1 MPKKRE
7 HSEHSQKRHPGIAKE
22 IHDMV
27 HGWMDHPS
35 NWEIGTPYE
44 SGFQRK
50 KGYGGRN
57 HRNIRHDPEKVANAL
72 SGGNPDK
79 WEKIKKIAKAHTDL
93 DGITTPN
100 LKQRFLNEREYKER
114 FKPTK
119 PEKIITNVT
128 SSIKT
133 SGFFKKVKN
142 KLKIKL

>member
-1 MPKKRE
+1 MPKKKE
-7 HSEHSQKRHPGIAKE
+7 HLTHSLKRHPEIPKE
-22 IHDMV
+22 IHEMV
-27 HGWMDHPS
+27 HPWMDDPA
-35 NWEIGTPYE
+35 NWNKKPYK
-44 SGFQRK
+44 SGYERK
-50 KGYGGRN
+50 KCYSGHT
-57 HRNIRHDPEKVANAL
+57 HRDIRHEPEKVAKAL
-72 SGGNPDK
+72 SGGNPNK